1 MKKLLV
7 SITNR
12 SSYNKVK
19 TIVSNLPSDI
29 RVTFLLGNSI
39 NIYRYGGMG
48 KRIEQNFPLA
58 KILRVHMAV
67 EGDDLHKMSKTVG
80 MGILEI
86 ATILDNEKFDAVL
99 TVADRFETMAVAV
112 AASYANI
119 PLIHL
124 QGGEVTGTID
134 NKVRHAISQLADI
147 HFPATHSAGIRL
159 SKSLGISNDGD
170 ALPNHC
176 YPYGCP
182 SMDLLVKDERV
193 NDLREWAICTPSI
206 PFPEYP
212 YDDLVTTTTHLI
224 NSTGTGGMI
233 DTGKPFVVVMFHG
246 DTTDESFV
254 DNIYQLRDA
263 LNYLNMQEVV
273 FWNNI
278 DPKGDSIA
286 KMWRERQILRID
298 NKQQVR
304 YIRHLS
310 PEEFSGVLMLS
321 SCIIGN
327 SSTGVREASFLGVP
341 SVNIGDRQ
349 HNREH
354 GENCFSVT
362 LYKKD
367 IVDGVNYSI
376 MQKQDGYMRPI
387 NLYGDGKSGIKIA
400 GEIANVLRHRP

>member
-1 MKKLLV
+1 MKKLLISV
-7 SITNR
+7 TNR

-19 TIVSNLPSDI
+19 TIVSNLPNDI
-29 RVTFLLGNSI
+29 EVTFLLGNSI
-39 NIYRYGGMG
+39 NIYRYGGIND
-48 KRIEQNFPLA
+48 RIRNDFP
-58 KILRVHMAV
+58 KVKTLRIHLAV

-86 ATILDNEKFDAVL
+86 ATILDNEQFDAVL
-99 TVADRFETMAVAV
+99 TVADRSETMAVAV

-147 HFPATHSAGIRL
+147 HFPATMNAGL
-159 SKSLGISNDGD
+159 SLKASLGQGFLSNVFS
-170 ALPNHC
+170 
-176 YPYGCP
+176 YGCP
-182 SMDLLVKDERV
+182 SMDLLVADERV
-193 NDLREWAICTPSI
+193 RVLREWASDEAC
-206 PFPEYP
+206 PFPENT
-212 YDDLVTTTTHLI
+212 YDDLVDSTTRLV
-224 NSTGTGGMI
+224 NSTGTGGII
-233 DTGKPFVVVMFHG
+233 DTGKPFSIVMLHG
-246 DTTDESFV
+246 DTTDPNFT

-286 KMWRERQILRID
+286 KMWRERQILHRD
-298 NKQQVR
+298 KKQQVR

-310 PEEFSGVLMLS
+310 PEDFGGLLTLS

-327 SSTGVREASFLGVP
+327 SSTGVRESSFLGVP
-341 SVNIGDRQ
+341 SVNVGDRQ

-362 LYKKD
+362 LYKRD

-376 MQKQDGYMRPI
+376 MNRQDGNIRPI
-387 NLYGDGKSGIKIA
+387 DLYGDGQSGNRIA
-400 GEIANVLRHRP
+400 QEIANVLRHRP